1 MMTKRILIND
11 YPIEAEELE
20 VSIKS
25 AQKKV
30 SLVFQVTHTDY
41 HDITTLLYQNDFMVD
56 IPEQQLRFPAM
67 IQNYSTSIDN
77 LYQENTVGIFRLELI
92 EKMT

>member
-11 YPIEAEELE
+11 YPIETEVLE

-30 SLVFQVTHTDY
+30 SLVFQVTHADY
-41 HDITTLLYQNDFMVD
+41 HDITTLLYQNDFTVD
-56 IPEQQLRFPAM
+56 IPEQQLRFPAV

-77 LYQENTVGIFRLELI
+77 LYQENAVGIFRLELT